1 MRLNTNSNLYTVF
14 YSAVMVIVVAALLSF
29 ASISLKTPQNK
40 NIEIEKKINILASVN
55 KAQDAG
61 KAPNKNEY
69 VEREYEKYIVNSFCV
84 NIKGEK
90 TQANAFT
97 VDLKAE
103 FEKPEPERNFPV
115 FVSDENGAKKYI
127 FPVRGAGLWG
137 AIWGYVA
144 LNDDFKT
151 ICGATFDHKGETPG
165 LGAEIANAAFQK
177 QFGGKAIF
185 DNNGKFTGIYVVKPG
200 NAPAGNNT
208 VDGISGGTITSK
220 ALEKMVFDCMSN
232 YKAFFI
238 TQKDTLQ

>member
-1 MRLNTNSNLYTVF
+1 
-14 YSAVMVIVVAALLSF
+14 MVIAVAALLSF

-55 KAQDAG
+55 KAKDAG
-61 KAPNKNEY
+61 KASNKNEY
-69 VEREYEKYIVNSFCV
+69 VEREYGKYIVNSFCV

-103 FEKPEPERNFPV
+103 FEKPEQERNFPV
-115 FVSDENGAKKYI
+115 FVSDENGAQKYI

-151 ICGATFDHKGETPG
+151 VYGATFDHKGETPG
-165 LGAEIANAAFQK
+165 LGAEIANVAFQK
-177 QFGGKAIF
+177 QFGGKSIY
-185 DNNGKFTGIYVVKPG
+185 DGKGKFTGIYVIKPG
-200 NAPAGNNT
+200 SASAANNT

-220 ALEKMVFDCMSN
+220 ALEKMVFDCLLN
-232 YKAFFI
+232 YKAFFT
-238 TQKDTLQ
+238 TQKPIDNDTQQ